1 MKTAHEHVQ
10 VIEPSEATKAHWN
23 ITLKENSN
31 LNLEF
36 FHSLCKQSQI
46 GLASLIYPLHY
57 ASIEHNELKRT
68 YEKFIKPYVQN

>member
-1 MKTAHEHVQ
+1 METIQNA
-10 VIEPSEATKAHWN
+10 IPSEATKTHWN
-23 ITLKENSN
+23 TTLKENSN

-57 ASIEHNELKRT
+57 ASIEHNELKKT

>member
-1 MKTAHEHVQ
+1 METIQ
-10 VIEPSEATKAHWN
+10 DVIPSEATKTHWN

-68 YEKFIKPYVQN
+68 YEKFIKPYVQS

>member
-1 MKTAHEHVQ
+1 METIQ
-10 VIEPSEATKAHWN
+10 NFIPSEATKAHWN

-68 YEKFIKPYVQN
+68 YEKFVRPYVQN

>member
-1 MKTAHEHVQ
+1 MEVVQ
-10 VIEPSEATKAHWN
+10 NVIPSEATKAHWN

-46 GLASLIYPLHY
+46 GLASLIHPLHY
-57 ASIEHNELKRT
+57 ASVEHNELKRT

>member
-1 MKTAHEHVQ
+1 MKHEHVQ
-10 VIEPSEATKAHWN
+10 VVEPSEATKTYWN
-23 ITLKENSN
+23 TTLKENSN

-46 GLASLIYPLHY
+46 GLASLIHPLHY
-57 ASIEHNELKRT
+57 ASVEHNELKRT

>member
-1 MKTAHEHVQ
+1 METVKVT
-10 VIEPSEATKAHWN
+10 PSEATKTHWN
-23 ITLKENSN
+23 TTLKENSN

-46 GLASLIYPLHY
+46 GLASLIHPLHY
-57 ASIEHNELKRT
+57 ASIEHNELVRT

>member
-1 MKTAHEHVQ
+1 METVK
-10 VIEPSEATKAHWN
+10 VIPTESTKILWN
-23 ITLKENSN
+23 RTLKENSN

-68 YEKFIKPYVQN
+68 YEKFIKPYVQD

>member
-1 MKTAHEHVQ
+1 MEAVQ
-10 VIEPSEATKAHWN
+10 NVIPSEATKAHWN

>member
-1 MKTAHEHVQ
+1 MEAVN
-10 VIEPSEATKAHWN
+10 VIPSETTKTHWN
-23 ITLKENSN
+23 TTLKENSN

-57 ASIEHNELKRT
+57 ASIEHNELVKV
-68 YEKFIKPYVQN
+68 YKKFVKPYVQD

>member
-1 MKTAHEHVQ
+1 MEAIQ
-10 VIEPSEATKAHWN
+10 NVIPSEATKTHWN

-68 YEKFIKPYVQN
+68 YEKFVRPYVQN

>member
-1 MKTAHEHVQ
+1 METVQ
-10 VIEPSEATKAHWN
+10 NVIPSEATKTHWN

-68 YEKFIKPYVQN
+68 YEKFIKPYVQS

>member
-1 MKTAHEHVQ
+1 METIQ
-10 VIEPSEATKAHWN
+10 NVIPSEATKAHWN

-36 FHSLCKQSQI
+36 FQSLCKQSQI

-68 YEKFIKPYVQN
+68 YEKFVRPYVQN

>member
-1 MKTAHEHVQ
+1 METIQ
-10 VIEPSEATKAHWN
+10 NDIPSEATKAHWN

-68 YEKFIKPYVQN
+68 YEKFVRPYVQN

>member
-1 MKTAHEHVQ
+1 METIQ
-10 VIEPSEATKAHWN
+10 NVIPSEATKTHWN

-57 ASIEHNELKRT
+57 ASIEHNELRKT
-68 YEKFIKPYVQN
+68 YEKFVKPYVQN

>member
-1 MKTAHEHVQ
+1 MEAVN
-10 VIEPSEATKAHWN
+10 VIPSETSKTHWN
-23 ITLKENSN
+23 TTLKENSN

-57 ASIEHNELKRT
+57 ASIEHNELVKV
-68 YEKFIKPYVQN
+68 YKKFVKPYVQD

>member
-1 MKTAHEHVQ
+1 MKHAHEHVQ
-10 VIEPSEATKAHWN
+10 VVEPTETTKLLWKR
-23 ITLKENSN
+23 TLKENSEV
-31 LNLEF
+31 NLEF

-46 GLASLIYPLHY
+46 GLASLIHPLHY

>member
-1 MKTAHEHVQ
+1 MKTVK
-10 VIEPSEATKAHWN
+10 VIPTEATKTHWN
-23 ITLKENSN
+23 TTLKENSN

-57 ASIEHNELKRT
+57 ASIEHYELKRT
-68 YEKFIKPYVQN
+68 YEKFIKPYVQK

>member
-1 MKTAHEHVQ
+1 METVK
-10 VIEPSEATKAHWN
+10 VIPTEATKAHWN
-23 ITLKENSN
+23 TTLKENSN

-57 ASIEHNELKRT
+57 ASIEHNELVKV
-68 YEKFIKPYVQN
+68 YKKFVKPYVQD

>member
-1 MKTAHEHVQ
+1 METIQ
-10 VIEPSEATKAHWN
+10 NVIPSEPTKAHWN

-68 YEKFIKPYVQN
+68 YEKFVRPYVQN

>member
-1 MKTAHEHVQ
+1 MEAVN
-10 VIEPSEATKAHWN
+10 VIPTEATRAHWN

-46 GLASLIYPLHY
+46 GLASLIHPLHY
-57 ASIEHNELKRT
+57 ASIEHNELVRT
-68 YEKFIKPYVQN
+68 YEKFVKPYVQD

>member
-1 MKTAHEHVQ
+1 METIQ
-10 VIEPSEATKAHWN
+10 NVIPSESTKAHWN

-68 YEKFIKPYVQN
+68 YEKFVRPYVQN

>member
-1 MKTAHEHVQ
+1 METVQ
-10 VIEPSEATKAHWN
+10 NVIPSEATKIHWN
-23 ITLKENSN
+23 TTLKENSN

-57 ASIEHNELKRT
+57 ASIEHYELVKV
-68 YEKFIKPYVQN
+68 YKKFVKPYVQD

>member
-1 MKTAHEHVQ
+1 METIQ
-10 VIEPSEATKAHWN
+10 NVIPSEATKTHWN
-23 ITLKENSN
+23 ITLKENSE
-31 LNLEF
+31 LNLKF

-57 ASIEHNELKRT
+57 PSIENNELVRT

>member
-1 MKTAHEHVQ
+1 METIQ
-10 VIEPSEATKAHWN
+10 NVIPSEATKTHWN

>member
-1 MKTAHEHVQ
+1 METIQ
-10 VIEPSEATKAHWN
+10 NVIPTEATKTHWN

>member
-1 MKTAHEHVQ
+1 METVQ
-10 VIEPSEATKAHWN
+10 NVIPSEATKTHWN

-46 GLASLIYPLHY
+46 GLASLIHPLHY
-57 ASIEHNELKRT
+57 ASVEHNELVRT